1 MIGTKEFTN
10 LNLMAGTVRSLDQS
24 PGSSEDMAIF
34 NRDFDMLVADM
45 KNLVDPELAADLA
58 SQKDYYTA
66 AFQVAKGSFGGKPF
80 GGLKASTG
88 QFGMR
93 LIMPQDLR
101 IAAGT
106 ETPAFYSWL
115 QTVTTT
121 SAKSYKTGA
130 IGYNS
135 TYCYTQNLAN
145 KNEVIAF
152 HRLISYK
159 PNPRV
164 LAVELTINGVG
175 YMPWSVEAFSK
186 IRKADKLFS
195 ILPMPG
201 KVLLHPGGFFY
212 ITLYFDMETGTT
224 VMSGVSS
231 LEIEIAP
238 FGLTFAEYDFLAAG
252 NIV

>member
-1 MIGTKEFTN
+1 MIGAKEFAN
-10 LNLMAGTVRSLDQS
+10 LNLMAGTVRSLDQA
-24 PGSSEDMAIF
+24 PGSAEDMQIF

-58 SQKDYYTA
+58 AQKDYYTA
-66 AFQVAKGSFGGKPF
+66 AFQVAKGAFGGKPF

-93 LIMPQDLR
+93 MIMPQDLR
-101 IAAGT
+101 TDAAGL
-106 ETPAFYSWL
+106 TPALYSWL
-115 QTVTTT
+115 QTLTTTT
-121 SAKSYKTGA
+121 SRTVKTGA
-130 IGYNS
+130 IGYGGS
-135 TYCYTQNLAN
+135 YCYTQNAAN

-175 YMPWSVEAFSK
+175 YMPWSVEVYSK
-186 IRKADKLFS
+186 IRKPYKQFT
-195 ILPMPG
+195 IIPMPG

-212 ITLYFDMETGTT
+212 INLFFDLEVATIPTT
-224 VMSGVSS
+224 TNVVDV
-231 LEIEIAP
+231 EIAP
-238 FGLTFAEYDFLAAG
+238 FGLTFAEYDYLAAG
-252 NIV
+252 AIT